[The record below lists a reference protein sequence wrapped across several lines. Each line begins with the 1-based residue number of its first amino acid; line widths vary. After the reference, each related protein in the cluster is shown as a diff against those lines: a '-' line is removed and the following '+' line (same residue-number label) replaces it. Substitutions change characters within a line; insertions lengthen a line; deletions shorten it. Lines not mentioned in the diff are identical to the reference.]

1 MPRFQP
7 TDSRSASLA
16 PAGAHRQLARSV
28 VALFVAASLVA
39 LAGPVLGYRSD
50 LKEIE
55 LLLHRRV
62 EREAD
67 LFASLLGARL
77 EQMQAELSRLATRPE
92 VDPRDGPQT
101 IELDFLNF
109 AHEDSVQFRQGV
121 AVFDLRGEA
130 IWSKPPGLLEQEFDL
145 RRRDWMLNV
154 LAGYATID
162 AFTNDARFV
171 VAVPLLRGG
180 MVAGAVV
187 GLIDA
192 EATGLPTASSL
203 DGLDLVVVDETG
215 DVLLPNDL
223 PGYAL
228 TKGFLPEVERLL
240 RHPRGAPLDASGPPR
255 FAVARTVG
263 RTGLRVVVAADEA
276 LATGAARH
284 RFLMQMM
291 TIAALQMLAV
301 ALLALLFRMVT
312 RRFVATERAALD
324 IERLVALGTASS
336 LIAHEVKN
344 ALNGLSAATSL
355 LATEADSALGVRSLR
370 GEIARLAHLSNS
382 LLQFSRPGS
391 ARRHSVD
398 LVLVANEAV
407 EAVSVLPERDEVEL
421 VLDFPDTLDVS
432 CDPMLVLSAVQNL
445 LRNAIEATVA
455 AKDSG
460 RLTHPKVTLR
470 VENKPDAAWIV
481 VEDNA
486 GKMPDEVRERLFQPF
501 ASSKA
506 KGVGLGLVMARRAIE
521 AHGGVLRYESL
532 PDGSRF
538 CAQLPT
544 SVSPDPEPL
553 S

>member
-1 MPRFQP
+1 MF
-7 TDSRSASLA
+7 
-16 PAGAHRQLARSV
+16 V
-28 VALFVAASLVA
+28 LFVVASLVA

-101 IELDFLNF
+101 IELDFLDF

-121 AVFDLRGEA
+121 AVFDARGES
-130 IWSKPPGLLEQEFDL
+130 IWSKPPGLLEQETDL
-145 RRRDWMLNV
+145 RRRDWMRSV
-154 LAGYATID
+154 LAGHPTID
-162 AFTNDARFV
+162 AFADDARFV
-171 VAVPLLRGG
+171 VAVPLRRGG

-192 EATGLPTASSL
+192 EATGLPAASTL

-223 PGYAL
+223 PGFARS
-228 TKGFLPEVERLL
+228 GDFLPEVERLL
-240 RHPRGAPLDASGPPR
+240 RHPQGTRLDGPGPPR
-255 FAVARTVG
+255 FAVARAVG
-263 RTGLRVVVAADEA
+263 KTGLRVFVAADEE

-284 RFLMQMM
+284 RFLMQMV
-291 TIAALQMLAV
+291 TIAALQMMAV
-301 ALLALLFRMVT
+301 ALLALIFRLVT
-312 RRFVATERAALD
+312 RRFVATERAALEV
-324 IERLVALGTASS
+324 ERLVALGTASS

-344 ALNGLSAATSL
+344 ALNGLNAATSL
-355 LATEADSALGVRSLR
+355 LAADAKEPLGVRSLR

-391 ARRHSVD
+391 ARRHAVD
-398 LVLVANEAV
+398 LVLVAKEAV

-421 VLDFPDTLDVS
+421 VLELPDTLEAF
-432 CDPMLVLSAVQNL
+432 CDPMQVLSAVQNL

-470 VENKPDAAWIV
+470 VWRQSDAVWIAV
-481 VEDNA
+481 DDNA
-486 GKMPDEVRERLFQPF
+486 GPMPDEVRRRLFEPF

-506 KGVGLGLVMARRAIE
+506 KGVGLGLVMAKRAIE
-521 AHGGVLRYESL
+521 AHDGVLRYEPL

-544 SVSPDPEPL
+544 DVSPDQEPR